1 MSFSFLNPS
10 DVDKN
15 MFFRC
20 VKILSEKDGI
30 ELHML
35 NDAVLQEYD
44 KTIIEFLSY
53 LISVGEQLEEYETC
67 SELILQQKRY
77 KKWLTVNIE
86 TTKSISNLLKD
97 LKFKEMKIYDLDV
110 FTQNG
115 FQTRPCLWYF
125 DTKILDE
132 MVGKYADYRRVRR
145 V

>member
-20 VKILSEKDGI
+20 VKILSKKDGI

-97 LKFKEMKIYDLDV
+97 LKLKHDNK
-110 FTQNG
+110 
-115 FQTRPCLWYF
+115 
-125 DTKILDE
+125 K
-132 MVGKYADYRRVRR
+132 KY
-145 V
+145 